1 MIDLGHS
8 LYRKNYF
15 FQKFLIHQLL
25 INPKVKGY
33 PPIFLICRNRLG
45 EKRCEFIIGLT
56 FEQLNQILMQAVDNE
71 ERNAIAEKIS
81 DFLMSEKKSAEISIP
96 KLLGKPLALQG
107 LDLSTR
113 VRKFQAEPE
122 REDRA
127 LYYFQLLEI

>member
-1 MIDLGHS
+1 MIDLGYS

-15 FQKFLIHQLL
+15 FQQFLVHQLL

-33 PPIFLICRNRLG
+33 PPIFLICRDRLG

-56 FEQLNQILMQAVDNE
+56 FEQFNQILMVAVDNK
-71 ERNAIAEKIS
+71 ERNSIAEKMG
-81 DFLMSEKKSAEISIP
+81 DFLMSTKKFAEISIP
-96 KLLGKPLALQG
+96 KLLGKPLTLQG
-107 LDLSTR
+107 LDFSTR
-113 VRKFQAEPE
+113 IRKFQVEPG

>member
-1 MIDLGHS
+1 MIDLGQS

-33 PPIFLICRNRLG
+33 PPIFLICRDRLG

-71 ERNAIAEKIS
+71 ERILIAEKIG
-81 DFLMSEKKSAEISIP
+81 DFLMSKKKSAEISIS
-96 KLLGKPLALQG
+96 KLLGKPLTLQG

-113 VRKFQAEPE
+113 VRKFQVETD

>member
-15 FQKFLIHQLL
+15 FQKFLVHQLL
-25 INPKVKGY
+25 INPQVEGY
-33 PPIFLICRNRLG
+33 PPIFLICRDRLG

-71 ERNAIAEKIS
+71 ERNLIAEKIG
-81 DFLMSEKKSAEISIP
+81 DFLMSTKKSAEISIP

-113 VRKFQAEPE
+113 VRKFQTEPE
-122 REDRA
+122 REDKA
-127 LYYFQLLEI
+127 LYYFQLLEV

>member
-1 MIDLGHS
+1 MIDLGYS

-33 PPIFLICRNRLG
+33 PPIFLICRDRLG
-45 EKRCEFIIGLT
+45 GKRCEFIIGLT

-71 ERNAIAEKIS
+71 ERNAIAEKIG
-81 DFLMSEKKSAEISIP
+81 DFLMSTKKSAEISLP
-96 KLLGKPLALQG
+96 KLLGNPLTLQD

-113 VRKFQAEPE
+113 IRKFQVEPG
-122 REDRA
+122 RDDCA
-127 LYYFQLLEI
+127 LYYFQLIEI

>member
-1 MIDLGHS
+1 MIDLGQS

-25 INPKVKGY
+25 INPKVRGY
-33 PPIFLICRNRLG
+33 PPIFLICRDRLG

-71 ERNAIAEKIS
+71 ERILIAEKIG

-96 KLLGKPLALQG
+96 KLLGKPLTLQG

-113 VRKFQAEPE
+113 VRKFQVETDQE
-122 REDRA
+122 ERA